1 MPTRLAAPRRRRL
14 VLKDAVS
21 TPPHP
26 LMIAPADKML
36 LRLATGFY

>member
-14 VLKDAVS
+14 ALKDAAS
-21 TPPHP
+21 SPPHQ
-26 LMIAPADKML
+26 LMIAPADKV